1 MPRAEVKLK
10 YLLIVMRLFK
20 QDTIADTMV
29 WIQTM
34 QWNILLIIYLF
45 VYEGSEILQAI
56 FVFVC
61 RATPQSE

>member
-1 MPRAEVKLK
+1 
-10 YLLIVMRLFK
+10 MRLFK